1 MMKLLGTK
9 KKQPV
14 LMLPMAPA
22 GDLHEQ
28 IAKRAYELFEAG
40 GSLDG
45 TDRDHWLEAERDI
58 LEGKYQAA

>member
-1 MMKLLGTK
+1 
-9 KKQPV
+9 
-14 LMLPMAPA
+14 MLPVAPA

-45 TDRDHWLEAERDI
+45 NDRDHWLEAERDI

>member
-1 MMKLLGTK
+1 MKLLGTK

-14 LMLPMAPA
+14 LMLPVAPA

-45 TDRDHWLEAERDI
+45 NAMDHWLEAERES
-58 LEGKYQAA
+58 LQRKHQAA